1 MVEQCNDGAAGWRDF
16 LSSCKN
22 RLFSGS
28 ARNILTQ
35 LWLGKIKVKLNSC
48 ENLSLRLLTWRENT
62 GRIECMLKLF
72 RYLKAYWWQI
82 VILCV
87 AIFVQSWSVIQ
98 LPAIMAEIVNNGIVA
113 GDISYVWEAGARM
126 VLFALIA
133 SACAVVANMIAA
145 IVGTGFARDLRNDV
159 FKKVLSF
166 SVGDMKNFST
176 ASLITRTTND
186 VMQVQQAAVMCMTML
201 LRAPVMAIMAIVQ
214 AVVTAPD
221 MTWII
226 ALAVAVLLVLVVTI
240 LGIVMPKFK
249 IFQQLVDKITMLT
262 RENLTGLRVIRA
274 FNNEKLEQKKFDKA
288 NTDLTKLA
296 IWVDKVMSLQNPLI
310 NLVFN
315 GTTILCIWIGVSLI
329 TKDVAYLGNMMAFMQ
344 YAIQVIMSFLFLT
357 MLFIVLPRANVSAKR
372 INEIMNTKTLI
383 GWKDHT
389 VGKPDLQP
397 SVEFDHVSFAYESAE
412 AKVLEDVSF
421 VAKAGETTAFI
432 GSTGSGKST
441 LINLVPRFYEA
452 TTGTIKINGIDIKDY
467 AQDDLMRRIGYVP
480 QKGILFAGTVK
491 SNIMFGAP
499 EISDEEVRRAAQ
511 IAQAEEFIEKL
522 DKKYEAHIAQ
532 GGSNVSGGQKQRLS
546 IARAVAKDPDI
557 YIFDDSF
564 SALDM
569 KTDAK
574 LRQALKP
581 VTKNAVT
588 LIVAQR
594 ISTIKDAEQI
604 VVLNEGKVAGKGTH
618 HELLQSCPVYR
629 EIAKSQLSED
639 EFAAE
644 LERGKLKKEKI
655 VRGGVVSKSGGVLS
669 GQVDSGSAQG
679 RSEQIDDGSA
689 QERSERGTGDLAQS
703 RSEQRTKQ
711 KKGEKRA

>member
-1 MVEQCNDGAAGWRDF
+1 MQAW
-16 LSSCKN
+16 
-22 RLFSGS
+22 S
-28 ARNILTQ
+28 A
-35 LWLGKIKVKLNSC
+35 
-48 ENLSLRLLTWRENT
+48 
-62 GRIECMLKLF
+62 
-72 RYLKAYWWQI
+72 
-82 VILCV
+82 
-87 AIFVQSWSVIQ
+87 IQ
-98 LPAIMAEIVNNGIVA
+98 LPAIMAQIVNNGIVQ
-113 GDISYVWEAGARM
+113 GDLSYVWEAGVRM
-126 VLFALIA
+126 VLFALLA
-133 SACAVVANMIAA
+133 SVCAVVANLLAA
-145 IVGTGFARDLRNDV
+145 MVGTAFARDLRNDI
-159 FKKVLSF
+159 FKKVLSL
-166 SVGDMKNFST
+166 SVTDMKNFST

-201 LRAPVMAIMAIVQ
+201 LRAPVMAVMAIIQ

-226 ALAVAVLLVLVVTI
+226 ALAVVILLVLVTTI

-274 FNNEKLEQKKFDKA
+274 FNNEKLEQKKFDKV
-288 NTDLTKLA
+288 NTDLTRLS

-315 GTTILCIWIGVSLI
+315 GTTLLCIWIGVSLI
-329 TKDVAYLGNMMAFMQ
+329 TKDIAYLGNMMAFMQ

-357 MLFIVLPRANVSAKR
+357 MLFVVLPRANVSAKR
-372 INEIMNTKTLI
+372 INEILDTDSKI
-383 GWKDHT
+383 EWKEKT
-389 VGKPDLQP
+389 VGKPDLAP
-397 SVEFDHVSFAYESAE
+397 SVEFEKVGFSYAKAE
-412 AKVLEDVSF
+412 EKVLEDVSF

-452 TTGTIKINGIDIKDY
+452 TEGKIKINGIDIKDY

-491 SNIMFGAP
+491 SNITFGAP
-499 EISDEEVRRAAQ
+499 EITEQQVHEAAR

-522 DKKYEAHIAQ
+522 DKKYDAHIAQ

-546 IARAVAKDPDI
+546 VARAVAKNPDI

-574 LRQALKP
+574 LREALKP

-594 ISTIKDAEQI
+594 ISTIKDADQI
-604 VVLNEGKVAGKGTH
+604 VVLNEGKVVGKGTH
-618 HELLQSCPVYR
+618 GQLLQECGIYR
-629 EIAKSQLSED
+629 EIAKSQLSEE
-639 EFAAE
+639 EFKKE
-644 LERGKLKKEKI
+644 LALGEVKNEKI
-655 VRGGVVSKSGGVLS
+655 VHGGAL
-669 GQVDSGSAQG
+669 
-679 RSEQIDDGSA
+679 
-689 QERSERGTGDLAQS
+689 
-703 RSEQRTKQ
+703 
-711 KKGEKRA
+711 KKGEKHA